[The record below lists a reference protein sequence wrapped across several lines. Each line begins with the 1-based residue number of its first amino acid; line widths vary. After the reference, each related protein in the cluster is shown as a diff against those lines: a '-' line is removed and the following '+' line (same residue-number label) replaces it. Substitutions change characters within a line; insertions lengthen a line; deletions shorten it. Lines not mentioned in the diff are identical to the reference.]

1 MATIVVDELITKLT
15 YQHDAQ
21 TVRAAEQAVAQ
32 LDESNKAAAQSSDK
46 LAAENRK
53 LAEQTDALTRAQID
67 LGEQIADSTAKTN
80 KLKEEEKQLKE
91 SIEQAGGATGA
102 QVRRLLELEEEI
114 KAAEKH
120 TRELREENARL
131 GREKQKV
138 GLEAKKVARAQKDV
152 ATQSRQTASAQRQL
166 KDAMR
171 EATDKAREQGGA
183 MDKLAEHIKGV
194 AGGELAAD
202 AIKAIGAAIFE
213 LGKEIVVTGANFES
227 LRARLKTVE
236 GSNEAAAQSFSMITD
251 FAKKT
256 PFEVEDITTAFVQLR
271 VRGINPTT
279 EKLTA
284 LGDLTSAF
292 GYGFEEM
299 TDAIGAA
306 ARGEL
311 DPIEKF
317 GIAAK
322 IAGDKIKLSF
332 RGQTEVVER
341 SADAVTNVLVKW
353 GQMEG
358 IQGAMAEQSATTAG
372 MFSNLKDTVSA
383 LFDQIAQMGV
393 LDEVKLL
400 MQAVSESI
408 GGNDGLARVIADVLI
423 IALRSVREL
432 FTSMPQETLINFL
445 QQLVTLVGM
454 LVETLV
460 SAATEQAGLGA
471 TFFEFATLLL
481 EVANGIYGLLQ
492 SLDELKERF
501 SGIPGPLDL
510 IIKGVQLL
518 LLPFE
523 LLGKALLYLLDL
535 LDPFIDKLGNLADQ
549 LPSFGDMFST
559 VAAAVSGLARD
570 LGLLNDE
577 LAGTKSAYDLAREAM
592 EQFNKAQEDR
602 YRRMSTEELTKLR
615 QEGDALADAEL
626 ARRRDLNTT
635 AEKQEEAAAAQ
646 KTAGEATAKKIDR
659 LLDNP
664 KRLTDKQLA
673 AIVAGQGMQGIDP
686 KQAAKLRDKAQK
698 EIDRRANKNTADGKK
713 AAAKLNKSLLTY
725 DIDKQ
730 LDELAKAAGQRA
742 AARAIQRSGG
752 RLSEEDVN
760 DIELAERKA
769 VKARLARRYEETGEL
784 PPGLAMDLQQTAAL
798 PNIED
803 VGGRLA
809 PPVITVNNYRIE
821 VTGNTFTAE
830 VNVAGG
836 VSATPGQVADAVVT
850 TAAPVTYQGLARA
863 IQNQLTNER

>member
-21 TVRAAEQAVAQ
+21 TVRQAETAVKQ
-32 LDESNKAAAQSSDK
+32 LDESNKAAAESADQ
-46 LAAENRK
+46 LASENRK
-53 LAEQTDALTRAQID
+53 LAEQTDALTRAQVD
-67 LGEQIADSTAKTN
+67 LSEQIAESSAKTN

-114 KAAEKH
+114 KATEKH

-131 GREKQKV
+131 SREKQKV

-152 ATQSRQTASAQRQL
+152 AQQSRQSANAQRQL

-171 EATDKAREQGGA
+171 EAAEKAREEAGA
-183 MDKLAEHIKGV
+183 MGKLTEQIKGIV
-194 AGGELAAD
+194 SGQLAAD
-202 AIKAIGAAIFE
+202 AIKAIGAAVFE

-236 GSNEAAAQSFSMITD
+236 GSNEAAANSFAMITD

-292 GYGFEEM
+292 GYGFQEM

-322 IAGDKIKLSF
+322 ISGDKIKLSF

-353 GQMEG
+353 GQMSG

-393 LDEVKLL
+393 LDEVKLMMVAL
-400 MQAVSESI
+400 SESM
-408 GGNDGLARVIADVLI
+408 GGSDGLARVIADVLV
-423 IALRSVREL
+423 IALRTVREL
-432 FTSMPQETLINFL
+432 FLAMPQETLIEFL
-445 QQLVTLVGM
+445 QQLVNIVGM
-454 LVETLV
+454 VAGVLVD
-460 SAATEQAGLGA
+460 SASEGAGFMGVLWDLLGA
-471 TFFEFATLLL
+471 VMDVAGTL
-481 EVANGIYGLLQ
+481 Y
-492 SLDELKERF
+492 ELMQRVQAIRDAF
-501 SGIPGPLDL
+501 GDVPGPLDL
-510 IIKGVQLL
+510 LIAALKVLAAMWE
-518 LLPFE
+518 FAA
-523 LLGKALLYLLDL
+523 GKLSYLLTL
-535 LDPFIDKLGNLADQ
+535 LDPFLDTVTNIADR
-549 LPSFGDMFST
+549 LPSLGDLFSS
-559 VAAAVSGLARD
+559 VGAAVSGLASD
-570 LGLLNDE
+570 VGLLNNN
-577 LAGTKSAYDLAREAM
+577 LAQTKSAADLAREAL
-592 EQFNKAQEDR
+592 EKFQAQNDYTKKTNAELQEL
-602 YRRMSTEELTKLR
+602 RRT
-615 QEGDALADAEL
+615 GDAKAEEEIK
-626 ARRRDLNTT
+626 RRIAK
-635 AEKQEEAAAAQ
+635 AEGAEAEEAAMEKRKAG
-646 KTAGEATAKKIDR
+646 GEATGKKIDR

-664 KRLTDKQLA
+664 GRLTDKQLA
-673 AIVAGQGMQGIDP
+673 SLAAGEGMQNVDP
-686 KQAAKLRDKAQK
+686 KQAQKLRDKAQK
-698 EIDRRANKNTADGKK
+698 EIDKRANKHTKDGKK
-713 AAAKLNKSLLTY
+713 AAEKLNKSLLTY

-730 LDELAKAAGQRA
+730 FDALAKAAGQRA

-752 RLSEEDVN
+752 RLSEEQIN

-769 VKARLARRYEETGEL
+769 VKARLASRYEATGEL

-798 PNIED
+798 PNMDD
-803 VGGRLA
+803 VAGRLA
-809 PPVITVNNYRIE
+809 PPVITVNNYKIE